1 MPVKSFIQLIDVFMS
16 LYGCAAKFIF
26 DEIYKKI
33 CYNAYIPL
41 HFAISVVC
49 ILSPI
54 YTVNTFYPNSDLDY
68 L

>member
-33 CYNAYIPL
+33 CYNAY
-41 HFAISVVC
+41 
-49 ILSPI
+49 
-54 YTVNTFYPNSDLDY
+54 TVNTFYLNSNLDY